1 MNPITKAPV
10 LCGIIFIILFTSC
23 IAPAPLPLQVQPQSV
38 VYKSNEYAVCRLD
51 KNTSPSDLA
60 RLHLKNEKLAWKI
73 EDANETGTF
82 HENSMVVIPLKEKNR
97 GGLFENGYQRIPILC
112 YHRFDVGEK
121 SSMNTPPRIFDQQMN
136 YLRENGYRVISAEDL
151 LGFLAYER
159 QIPKKSVLITIDDGY
174 KSAYQTAWPI
184 LKKYGFTATL
194 FVYTSYVGISPKAI
208 TWDEL
213 RTLKANGFTIGS
225 HSVYHSDL
233 TNRKDQETE
242 EAFQRRLE
250 KEIFQ
255 SKKIIDRQLGQDTF
269 FFAFPYGKYNAQ
281 ILQMTASAGYK
292 MAVTVDRG
300 SNPFFTNPLAL
311 KRDMVLKRDL
321 DSFISKLKTF
331 TRMSL
336 R

>member
-1 MNPITKAPV
+1 MNIMTKIPV
-10 LCGIIFIILFTSC
+10 LPCMIFIILFSSC
-23 IAPAPLPLQVQPQSV
+23 IAPTPLPVQVQQGPL
-38 VYKSNEYAVCRLD
+38 VYKSNDYAVCRLD
-51 KNTSPSDLA
+51 DNTSLADLA
-60 RLHLKNEKLAWKI
+60 RIYLQDERLVWKI
-73 EDANETGTF
+73 EDANNTDSY
-82 HENSMVVIPLKEKNR
+82 HENAIIVIPLKERNR
-97 GGLFENGYQRIPILC
+97 GGIFEDGYQRIPILC

-121 SSMNTPPRIFDQQMN
+121 SSMNTPPRIFDQQMK
-136 YLRENGYRVISAEDL
+136 YLKENGYRVISAEDL
-151 LGFLAYER
+151 LGFLTYQR

-174 KSAYQTAWPI
+174 KSVYQTAWPI
-184 LKKYGFTATL
+184 LNKYGFTATL

-233 TNRKDQETE
+233 TNRKDQETK
-242 EAFQRRLE
+242 EAFQRRLKE
-250 KEIFQ
+250 EIFQ
-255 SKKIIDRQLGQDTF
+255 SKKIIDRELGQDTF
-269 FFAFPYGKYNAQ
+269 FFAFPYGKYNTR

-331 TRMSL
+331 TRLSL